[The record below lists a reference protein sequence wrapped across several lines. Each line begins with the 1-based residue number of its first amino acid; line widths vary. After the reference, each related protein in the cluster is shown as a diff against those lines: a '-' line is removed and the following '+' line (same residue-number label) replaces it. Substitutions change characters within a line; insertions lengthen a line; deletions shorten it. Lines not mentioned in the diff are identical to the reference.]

1 LLSSEQRFQDTKVK
15 FTNGASSKCDHTFYD
30 TYGLIV
36 KEDNIARSIKP
47 LDKYRKHTLSSYL
60 SNKSQALIMS
70 NVVKNYLLKV
80 LMTSRSIVSIR
91 GVDPRLSPFL
101 KRLVKN
107 LLTRER
113 ISDSWS
119 LQRGYKK
126 IMCNRLTEISKSQT
140 IDLLKKSICGA
151 QMLFFI
157 WRKI

>member
-1 LLSSEQRFQDTKVK
+1 
-15 FTNGASSKCDHTFYD
+15 
-30 TYGLIV
+30 
-36 KEDNIARSIKP
+36 
-47 LDKYRKHTLSSYL
+47 
-60 SNKSQALIMS
+60 
-70 NVVKNYLLKV
+70 
-80 LMTSRSIVSIR
+80 MTSRSIVSIR